1 MNFQRSATTEFFNV
15 CIYLQPRFVIFEN
28 VAAFTTDQ
36 KGANLQQ
43 ALALLVTHGY
53 QVQFGILRA
62 AAHGVPQSRQR

>member
-1 MNFQRSATTEFFNV
+1 M
-15 CIYLQPRFVIFEN
+15 YLKPRFIIFEN

-43 ALALLVTHGY
+43 ALALLVEHGY
-53 QVQFGILRA
+53 QVKFGILRA